1 MSEASFNVLAVD
13 DDPGILEIY
22 REILALTSAPAE
34 SAEGHPPPRFQVACC
49 TQAEE
54 AVETVRG
61 AVAAGASFSTVFLD
75 VNLPPGRSGTWAA
88 EKIVELDSAANIVL
102 VTGYI
107 GTELGRL
114 PRHLALSQRMLFLE
128 KPFHPR
134 EILQFALALSAKWQ
148 AERQV
153 RELNANLEG
162 LVQARTAELKQSN
175 TRLRWEARRRLR
187 AQNQLQESFENL
199 RRTIGG
205 AVLAIARTVE
215 KRDPYTSGHQQRVA
229 ELSRAIGRELG
240 LGPDELEGLFIAAVI
255 HDIGK
260 ISLPAEILSKPSQ
273 LNSLEMSLVQGH
285 AQAGYDILRSV
296 EFPWPVARIVL
307 QHHERIDGSGY
318 PQMLVGDEILLQAR
332 IVGVADVVET
342 MASHRPYRPSI
353 GMDKALD
360 EIETHRGI
368 RYDADV
374 VDACLSLMRTKHFEL
389 PTPVFP

>member
-1 MSEASFNVLAVD
+1 MNEPCFNVLAVD

-22 REILALTSAPAE
+22 REILDTAPAFSGTE
-34 SAEGHPPPRFQVACC
+34 ERVRPSCFNVICC

-54 AVETVRG
+54 AV
-61 AVAAGASFSTVFLD
+61 AAAAQTSFSTVFLD
-75 VNLPPGRSGTWAA
+75 VNLPPGRSGIWAA
-88 EKIVELDSAANIVL
+88 EKIVAFDAATNIVL

-114 PRHLALSQRMLFLE
+114 PRDLALSQRMLFLE

-134 EILQFALALSAKWQ
+134 EILQFASALSAKWQ

-153 RELNANLEG
+153 HELNANLEG
-162 LVQARTAELKQSN
+162 LVRERTAELEQSN
-175 TRLRWEARRRLR
+175 ERLRREAGRRKR
-187 AQNQLQESFENL
+187 AQQELQESLENL

-240 LGPDELEGLFIAAVI
+240 LPEDEVEGLYIAAVI

-260 ISLPAEILSKPSQ
+260 IALPAEILSKPSQ
-273 LNSLEMSLVQGH
+273 LNSIEMSLIQGH
-285 AQAGYDILRSV
+285 AQAGFDILRSV

-318 PQMLVGDEILLQAR
+318 PQKLSGGEILLEAR

-353 GMDKALD
+353 GMDKALE
-360 EIETHRGI
+360 EIEAHKGTL
-368 RYDADV
+368 YDPAV
-374 VDACLSLMRTKHFEL
+374 VDACLSLVRAKHFEL
-389 PTPVFP
+389 PEPVFP